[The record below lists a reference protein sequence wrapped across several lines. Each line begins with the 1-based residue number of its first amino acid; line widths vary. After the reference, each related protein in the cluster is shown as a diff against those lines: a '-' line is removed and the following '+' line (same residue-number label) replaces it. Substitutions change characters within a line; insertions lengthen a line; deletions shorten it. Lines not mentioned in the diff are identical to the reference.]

1 MRHLPPC
8 PWVSLPGHRGFK
20 GRAGHTATLVNSK
33 VYVLGG
39 RNGNEFYNDFWQY
52 DIELSKWTL
61 LHKHTPFEPRAY
73 HTATLMSGNQ
83 IWVIGGSDHSIMYGD
98 VHVFNTETLEWSS
111 PETRGH
117 LAGKLRGTHAALPH
131 PVHPKAILVYGGYGG
146 DQWLGDMSILRT
158 DSLVWEELKC
168 KDGLAPSGR
177 GYHTF
182 TAFGDHIVLFGG
194 KGEGGIVSSDE
205 ISVYDAAVNVWT
217 TPRVKGVPPLP
228 RSNHAAALVDDNAIV
243 IHGGRNGG
251 QRLDDICL
259 LKPGCVDSF
268 EWEVI
273 GQDKEKVPKKSKATK
288 ALGPGGRSA
297 HTIVAKDESLY
308 LIGGYG
314 GGGLTFSD
322 IYVNHQFIQQ
332 AGSRPRVNK
341 KAARRSLD
349 SVPDSPE
356 DEGWRRTK
364 QPRRASHPIAN
375 GAHSVPIHILE
386 SDDISTPDTSCDRPG
401 VTGVA
406 LEDYHRQKRTVNVA
420 RPHVQSNVGADQ
432 MARAEALG
440 NLQGRTEAITA
451 HENELHRKELASM
464 QQVVDSLRA
473 ELHGKNLLESELR
486 SGKAALEQNILLL
499 RKQIEE
505 GNRTIMEQ
513 QSKMEK
519 LKSDAQDLVFQ
530 LDDKKKEVF
539 EVTHKLK
546 ISELKVD
553 DLSRSLQQMTNS
565 CSTTT
570 QELNICQ
577 QRVEQLQIDVERKIQ
592 EVQQL
597 NKSHESE
604 RVALKK
610 EIAER
615 RSLVERLTN
624 ELEVAQTSSRALQ
637 DTVDRLVKRAERDS
651 SKIDDLQKEQGELK
665 NDITV
670 LTSERDQLIAKK
682 DGAEASAEL
691 VREELRVARNLVERN
706 VVEIDRLKDNA
717 DQAKEHI
724 GCLHVSVKKNEEELK
739 ALAEEN
745 SKLRS
750 LLKEIEDFETNQARN
765 LQKHAEKLRCARQ
778 FGPS

>member
-1 MRHLPPC
+1 MAEGLELDTTPP
-8 PWVSLPGHRGFK
+8 PVSMPDGHRGFK

-194 KGEGGIVSSDE
+194 KGE
-205 ISVYDAAVNVWT
+205 VNVWT

-259 LKPGCVDSF
+259 LKILCPPQPGCVDSF

-314 GGGLTFSD
+314 GG
-322 IYVNHQFIQQ
+322 
-332 AGSRPRVNK
+332 GSRPRVNK

-577 QRVEQLQIDVERKIQ
+577 QR
-592 EVQQL
+592 
-597 NKSHESE
+597 
-604 RVALKK
+604 

-615 RSLVERLTN
+615 RSVVERLTN